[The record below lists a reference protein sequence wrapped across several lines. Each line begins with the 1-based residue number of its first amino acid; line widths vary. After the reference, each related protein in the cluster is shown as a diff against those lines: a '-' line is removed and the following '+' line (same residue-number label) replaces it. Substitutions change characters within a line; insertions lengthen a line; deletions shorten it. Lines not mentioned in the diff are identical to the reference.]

1 MPKETPLAKEPARLW
16 IWATIGVLVFCC
28 VPYFFAGAYEP
39 LVLGVPLWFL
49 TVLAAS
55 LALTSF
61 TVYVV
66 LCQWRLAAT
75 ILHEEER

>member
-1 MPKETPLAKEPARLW
+1 MRPW
-16 IWATIGVLVFCC
+16 IWTTIGLLIFCC
-28 VPYFFAGAYEP
+28 VPYFFTGAYEP
-39 LVLGVPLWFL
+39 LIRGVPLWFF

-55 LALTSF
+55 LALTGF

-66 LCQWRLAAT
+66 LRQWRLAAT